1 MDHRRADCVRDP
13 PVLFLALGCAMASDR
28 EEVVPLHEET
38 ASVGKREV
46 ERGRVR
52 VTTRVTEHEE
62 LVRQELKREDVE
74 IVRVPVNRAIDVR
87 PDIRQDGTTTIIP
100 VVEEMLVVE
109 RRLVLREEI
118 HLRKTT
124 STVQAEQPITLRSE
138 EAIVEVIDEPG
149 VRDAR
154 TDQPNED

>member
-1 MDHRRADCVRDP
+1 
-13 PVLFLALGCAMASDR
+13 MASDR

-38 ASVGKREV
+38 ASIGKRRI
-46 ERGRVR
+46 ERGHVR
-52 VTTRVTEHEE
+52 VTTRATEREQ
-62 LVRQELKREDVE
+62 LVRQALEREEVE
-74 IVRVPVNRAIDVR
+74 IIRVPVNRAIDAR

-124 STVQAEQPITLRSE
+124 RTVQAEQPITLRSE
-138 EAIVEVIDEPG
+138 DAIVEYLDGPG
-149 VRDAR
+149 GPSAG
-154 TDQPNED
+154 TEQSTED